1 MTKLTEEQAGR
12 ILKKLLNR
20 DNRLYIQIIGSS
32 SIPDMAIPDT
42 EFYSNWHLK
51 KDLETLGWSIYIM
64 SEDGT
69 KFPFLDQKYHHL
81 NIYTRDKP
89 TNVQLLKF
97 LLDHKD
103 QIIDKNYPETGI
115 LHASDSLEKLL
126 IEDDLEK

>member
-1 MTKLTEEQAGR
+1 MIKLTEEQASR
-12 ILKKLLNR
+12 ILKKLLDRN
-20 DNRLYIQIIGSS
+20 NTFYVQIIGSS
-32 SIPDMAIPDT
+32 SIPVDI

-51 KDLETLGWSIYIM
+51 KDPETIGWTIYIM

-69 KFPFLDQKYHHL
+69 KFPFLDQRYHYL
-81 NIYTRDKP
+81 SIYTKDKP

-103 QIIDKNYPETGI
+103 QVIDKNHPETGI